1 MRRPELT
8 FITTLEDDLI
18 LSVYVQPR
26 ASKNQICGTQGEELK
41 IRLTSPP
48 VDGAAN
54 KLCREFVADLFEVA
68 KSAVEIISGE
78 TSRHKRLR
86 ISGNHPGQFSTHISA
101 LEEALN
107 TGHTLKGCNHGKGK
121 NWRQGKSTLHRHT

>member
-1 MRRPELT
+1 MNRPELPFLTT
-8 FITTLEDDLI
+8 FTDGLV

-26 ASKNQICGTQGEELK
+26 SSKNQICGIQGDELK

-54 KLCREFVADLFEVA
+54 KLCREFVADLFDVA
-68 KSAVEIISGE
+68 KSSVDIISGE

-86 ISGNHPGQFSTHISA
+86 ITGTHPGQFTSHIFA
-101 LEEALN
+101 LEEALK
-107 TGHTLKGCNHGKGK
+107 TGHTH
-121 NWRQGKSTLHRHT
+121 

>member
-1 MRRPELT
+1 MNRSDLPFLN
-8 FITTLEDDLI
+8 TLDNSLI

-26 ASKNQICGTQGEELK
+26 ASKTQICGIQGDELK

-54 KLCREFVADLFEVA
+54 KLCREFIADLFGVS
-68 KSAVEIISGE
+68 KSSVEIISGE

-86 ISGNHPGQFSTHISA
+86 IIGNHPGQFSKRISA
-101 LEEALN
+101 IEESLN
-107 TGHTLKGCNHGKGK
+107 TGHTH
-121 NWRQGKSTLHRHT
+121 

>member
-1 MRRPELT
+1 MSTPELPFFT
-8 FITTLEDDLI
+8 ILENSLI

-26 ASKNQICGTQGEELK
+26 ASKNQICGIKGEELK

-54 KLCREFVADLFEVA
+54 KLCREFVAELFDV
-68 KSAVEIISGE
+68 SNSSVEIISGK

-86 ISGNHPGQFSTHISA
+86 ILGNHPGQFNKHISA
-101 LEEALN
+101 IEESLN
-107 TGHTLKGCNHGKGK
+107 TGHTH
-121 NWRQGKSTLHRHT
+121 

>member
-1 MRRPELT
+1 MSTFELP
-8 FITTLEDDLI
+8 FLTTLDDSLI

-26 ASKNQICGTQGEELK
+26 ASKNQICGIQGEELK

-54 KLCREFVADLFEVA
+54 KLCREFVADLFDVS
-68 KSAVEIISGE
+68 KSSVEIISGK

-86 ISGNHPGQFSTHISA
+86 ILGNHPGQFSKHISA
-101 LEEALN
+101 IEESLN
-107 TGHTLKGCNHGKGK
+107 TGHIH
-121 NWRQGKSTLHRHT
+121 

>member
-1 MRRPELT
+1 MKHPDSP
-8 FITTLEDDLI
+8 FIATDTNGALI

-26 ASKNQICGTQGEELK
+26 ASKNQICGVLGDELK

-54 KLCREFVADLFEVA
+54 KLCREFVADLFDLP
-68 KSAVEIISGE
+68 KSSVEIISGE

-86 ISGNHPGQFSTHISA
+86 IACKNPVQFSKYISRID
-101 LEEALN
+101 EALK
-107 TGHTLKGCNHGKGK
+107 TGHTY
-121 NWRQGKSTLHRHT
+121 

>member
-1 MRRPELT
+1 MIPSNLPFLT
-8 FITTLEDDLI
+8 TCDDSLI

-26 ASKNQICGTQGEELK
+26 ASKNQICGIQGGELK

-54 KLCREFVADLFEVA
+54 KLCREFVADLFEIS
-68 KSAVEIISGE
+68 KSSVVIISGQ

-86 ISGNHPGQFSTHISA
+86 IIGNYPGQFNNAVSVI
-101 LEEALN
+101 EEALN
-107 TGHTLKGCNHGKGK
+107 TQQTQTE
-121 NWRQGKSTLHRHT
+121 RM

>member
-1 MRRPELT
+1 MMKRPELPFLAT
-8 FITTLEDDLI
+8 VEDDLV

-26 ASKNQICGTQGEELK
+26 ASKNQICGVQGDELR

-54 KLCREFVADLFEVA
+54 KLCREFVADLFDVA
-68 KSAVEIISGE
+68 KSSVEIISGE

-86 ISGNHPGQFSTHISA
+86 ITGHQPGQFSKQIFA

-107 TGHTLKGCNHGKGK
+107 SGHTH
-121 NWRQGKSTLHRHT
+121 

>member
-1 MRRPELT
+1 MSTSELPFLT
-8 FITTLEDDLI
+8 ILENGLL

-26 ASKNQICGTQGEELK
+26 ASKNQVCGIQGEELK

-54 KLCREFVADLFEVA
+54 KLCREFVADLFDVSE
-68 KSAVEIISGE
+68 SSVEIISGK

-86 ISGNHPGQFSTHISA
+86 ILGNHPGQFSRHISA
-101 LEEALN
+101 IEESLK
-107 TGHTLKGCNHGKGK
+107 TGRSH
-121 NWRQGKSTLHRHT
+121 

>member
-1 MRRPELT
+1 MSTSELPFLT
-8 FITTLEDDLI
+8 SLADSLI

-26 ASKNQICGTQGEELK
+26 ASKNQICGIQGEELK

-54 KLCREFVADLFEVA
+54 KLCREFVADLFDVS
-68 KSAVEIISGE
+68 KSSVEIISGE

-86 ISGNHPGQFSTHISA
+86 ILGKHPGQLSKHISA
-101 LEEALN
+101 LEEALMN
-107 TGHTLKGCNHGKGK
+107 TGHKH
-121 NWRQGKSTLHRHT
+121 

>member
-1 MRRPELT
+1 MSTPELP
-8 FITTLEDDLI
+8 FLTTLEDSLI

-26 ASKNQICGTQGEELK
+26 ASKNQICGIQGEELK

-54 KLCREFVADLFEVA
+54 KLCREFVADLFDVS
-68 KSAVEIISGE
+68 KSSVEIISGQ

-86 ISGNHPGQFSTHISA
+86 ILGNHPGQFSKHISA
-101 LEEALN
+101 IEEALN
-107 TGHTLKGCNHGKGK
+107 VGCTH
-121 NWRQGKSTLHRHT
+121 